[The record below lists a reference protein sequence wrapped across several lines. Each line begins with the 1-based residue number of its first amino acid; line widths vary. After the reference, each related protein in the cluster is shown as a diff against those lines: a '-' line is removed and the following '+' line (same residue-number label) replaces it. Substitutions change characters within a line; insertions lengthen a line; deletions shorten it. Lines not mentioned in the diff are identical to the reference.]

1 MLKLVK
7 TELWKLKRYS
17 IIWIGVAAMFSVVLL
32 TRFMAVAANGVVHTL
47 ANFSSDVIW
56 NNFTLIYPAT
66 ITLIAGYAVERE
78 RTDDTLKNL
87 LTLPVSFRR
96 LLIGKL
102 LASGLI
108 AALLAAI
115 EFVFTLGVSFISGF
129 PGFGAGGAA
138 HSLFQ
143 MIGMNL
149 CVYIAVLPIIIFTS
163 QRAGTF
169 MAGVA
174 FAFFYGFVGTFASGH
189 GLTSLY
195 PISAGLGLINYQGDG
210 STGGI
215 NKPVCL
221 IVMLLMAVLSAVMII
236 FSRDRIKEK
245 KVKFNHKKKAG
256 KREVAD

>member
-17 IIWIGVAAMFSVVLL
+17 VIWIGVAATLSVVLL
-32 TRFMAVAANGVVHTL
+32 TWFMTVAADGSEHTL
-47 ANFSSDVIW
+47 KNLSNNVIW

-66 ITLIAGYAVERE
+66 ITLIAGYTMERE

-87 LTLPVSFRR
+87 MSLPISFRR
-96 LLIGKL
+96 LLVGKL
-102 LASGLI
+102 LTSGLI
-108 AALLAAI
+108 AVLLALI
-115 EFVFTLGVSFISGF
+115 EFVFTLGVFFISGY
-129 PGFGAGGAA
+129 PGFSPSIAVR
-138 HSLFQ
+138 SLIQ

-149 CVYIAVLPIIIFTS
+149 CVYVVVLPIIIFTG
-163 QRAGTF
+163 QREGTF

-210 STGGI
+210 AVGII
-215 NKPVCL
+215 NKSVCL
-221 IVMLLMAVLSAVMII
+221 IVILLMAVFSAIMI
-236 FSRDRIKEK
+236 FHSHDRVK
-245 KVKFNHKKKAG
+245 KQKAAPYHKQTAG
-256 KREVAD
+256 KRM